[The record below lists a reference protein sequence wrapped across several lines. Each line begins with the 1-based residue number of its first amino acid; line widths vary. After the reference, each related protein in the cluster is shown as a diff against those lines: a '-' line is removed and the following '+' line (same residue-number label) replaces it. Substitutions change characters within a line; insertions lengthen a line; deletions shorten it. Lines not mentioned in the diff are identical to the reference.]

1 MAILNVNVLYL
12 LNIELT
18 KMNPTSIRD
27 ENQDSS
33 NVKRA
38 VQFRKA
44 LVFFRLGFKRCQDSC
59 YDKSVRF
66 LNDFLKY
73 I

>member
-1 MAILNVNVLYL
+1 
-12 LNIELT
+12 
-18 KMNPTSIRD
+18 MNPTSIRD